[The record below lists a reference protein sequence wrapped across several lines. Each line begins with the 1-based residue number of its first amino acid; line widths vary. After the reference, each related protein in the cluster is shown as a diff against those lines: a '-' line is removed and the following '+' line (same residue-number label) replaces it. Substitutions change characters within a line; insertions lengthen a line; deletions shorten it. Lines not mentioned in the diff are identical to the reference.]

1 MIDLFAIPV
10 HKGRVIPT
18 EEEKKGTDELLEE
31 IWSTVSPGTWG
42 GETGLSSG
50 EISLMLQKDTRLE
63 WMLKP
68 MWEAAKMY
76 WDHLGYVPDSRIIAE
91 SCWVN
96 LHRKGDMTKEHSHN
110 GGAAGVHIASVYYYK
125 KTKDNSDLEF
135 VDPLDYIKRMTPIGG
150 KMDDQLL
157 GKTVPTDQ
165 YDFLMFPSWVR
176 HRVSPNPVDDARI
189 AISVN
194 WVGGI

>member
-1 MIDLFAIPV
+1 
-10 HKGRVIPT
+10 
-18 EEEKKGTDELLEE
+18 
-31 IWSTVSPGTWG
+31 
-42 GETGLSSG
+42 
-50 EISLMLQKDTRLE
+50 
-63 WMLKP
+63 
-68 MWEAAKMY
+68 
-76 WDHLGYVPDSRIIAE
+76 
-91 SCWVN
+91 
-96 LHRKGDMTKEHSHN
+96 MTKEHSHN

-125 KTKDNSDLEF
+125 KNKDNSDLEF